1 MNVSNFISKRYLFAK
16 KSRNIINLIS
26 LISLFGLLVSAASLV
41 VILSGFNGI
50 QKYVEDVYGKFSA
63 SLYIYPKT
71 GKFIQESDSIFS
83 KLELNNKVKY
93 YSKIIEE
100 TAMLK
105 FENKWV
111 TAKVRG
117 IDTTT
122 YNKLNWSSNLI
133 EGDGKL
139 YIENYPKILLGYGIQ
154 NELQIPY
161 NENINNEIKIF
172 SISNKKQLSIQ
183 NQSLLKKNNLIF
195 GGVYTINPELDFSSA
210 MVDYNTANLI
220 FERQNGANYI
230 EVFLKDNE
238 EIFSAK
244 KLLTTLNPDYIFKTH
259 KENNQLI
266 YAASDAEKWIVLAV
280 LIFVLILSSFT
291 VVASITML
299 IIDKK
304 KDIKSLIAL
313 GCDTKTIKNIFFK
326 EGLMI
331 SYLGSL
337 SGLIIGTIICLIQ
350 MKFHLLK
357 LENAAIEYWPVL
369 IKFQD
374 ILLLLAILFVTGFVS
389 AYLPGKILVNK
400 LLRS

>member
-1 MNVSNFISKRYLFAK
+1 MNISNFISKRYLFAK

-63 SLYIYPKT
+63 SIYVYPLS
-71 GKFIQESDSIFS
+71 GKFIAEHDSIFS
-83 KLELNNKVKY
+83 VIKLNNQVKY
-93 YSKIIEE
+93 YSKVIEE

-111 TAKVRG
+111 TATIKG
-117 IDTTT
+117 IDSNT
-122 YNKLNWSSNLI
+122 YNKKTWSLNLI
-133 EGDGKL
+133 EGNGEL
-139 YIENYPKILLGYGIQ
+139 YIENFPKILLGYGLQ

-183 NQSLLKKNNLIF
+183 NQSSLKKNNLIF
-195 GGVYTINPELDFSSA
+195 GGVYSINPELDFSSA
-210 MVDYNTANLI
+210 MVDYKAANQI
-220 FERQNGANYI
+220 FERQNGANYLEI
-230 EVFLKDNE
+230 FLKDNKN
-238 EIFSAK
+238 IFTIK
-244 KLLTTLNPDYIFKTH
+244 KVLEAQNPDYIFKTH

-266 YAASDAEKWIVLAV
+266 YAASDAEKWMVLAV

-291 VVASITML
+291 VVSSITML

-313 GCDTKTIKNIFFK
+313 GCNTKTIKNIFFK

-331 SYLGSL
+331 SYLGSI
-337 SGLIIGTIICLIQ
+337 SGLIIGTIICFIQ

-369 IKFQD
+369 IKPQD
-374 ILLLLAILFVTGFVS
+374 LLLLLAILFITGLVA
-389 AYLPGKILVNK
+389 AYLPGKILINK
-400 LLRS
+400 LLKS

>member
-1 MNVSNFISKRYLFAK
+1 MNISNFISKRYLFAK

-26 LISLFGLLVSAASLV
+26 LISLFGLLVSGASLV

-63 SLYIYPKT
+63 SLYIYPQT
-71 GKFIQESDSIFS
+71 GKYIQESDPIFS

-111 TAKVRG
+111 TATVRG
-117 IDTTT
+117 IDTNT
-122 YNKLNWSSNLI
+122 YNKKNWSSNLI
-133 EGDGKL
+133 DGNGEL

-161 NENINNEIKIF
+161 SENISNEIKIF

-183 NQSLLKKNNLIF
+183 NQNSLKKNNLIF

-210 MVDYNTANLI
+210 MVDYKTANLI

-230 EVFLKDNE
+230 EVFLKDNGE
-238 EIFSAK
+238 VFPVK
-244 KLLTTLNPDYIFKTH
+244 KLLIAQNPDYIFKTH

-266 YAASDAEKWIVLAV
+266 YAASDAEKWMVLAV

-313 GCDTKTIKNIFFK
+313 GCNKNTIENIFFK

-331 SYLGSL
+331 SYLGSI

-357 LENAAIEYWPVL
+357 LENAAIEYWPIL
-369 IKFQD
+369 LKSQD
-374 ILLLLAILFVTGFVS
+374 LLLLIVILFVTGFVS

-400 LLRS
+400 LLKS

>member
-1 MNVSNFISKRYLFAK
+1 MNISNFISKRYLFAK

-63 SLYIYPKT
+63 SIYVYPLS
-71 GKFIQESDSIFS
+71 GKFIAEHDSIFS
-83 KLELNNKVKY
+83 VIKLNNQVKY
-93 YSKIIEE
+93 YSKVIEE

-111 TAKVRG
+111 TATIKGV
-117 IDTTT
+117 DSNT
-122 YNKLNWSSNLI
+122 YNKKTWSLNLI
-133 EGDGKL
+133 EGNGEL
-139 YIENYPKILLGYGIQ
+139 YIENFPKILLGYGLQ

-183 NQSLLKKNNLIF
+183 NQSSLKKNNLIF
-195 GGVYTINPELDFSSA
+195 GGVYSINPELDFSSA
-210 MVDYNTANLI
+210 MVDYKAANQI
-220 FERQNGANYI
+220 FERQNGANYLEI
-230 EVFLKDNE
+230 FLKDNKN
-238 EIFSAK
+238 IFTIK
-244 KLLTTLNPDYIFKTH
+244 KVLEAQNPDYIFKTH

-266 YAASDAEKWIVLAV
+266 YAASDAEKWMVLAV

-291 VVASITML
+291 VISSITML

-313 GCDTKTIKNIFFK
+313 GCNTKTIKNIFFK

-331 SYLGSL
+331 SYLGSI
-337 SGLIIGTIICLIQ
+337 SGLIIGSIICFIQ

-369 IKFQD
+369 IKPQD
-374 ILLLLAILFVTGFVS
+374 LLLLLAILFITGLVS
-389 AYLPGKILVNK
+389 AYLPGKILVDK
-400 LLRS
+400 LLKS

>member
-1 MNVSNFISKRYLFAK
+1 MNISNFISKRYLFAK

-63 SLYIYPKT
+63 SIYVYPLS
-71 GKFIQESDSIFS
+71 GKFIAEHDSIFS
-83 KLELNNKVKY
+83 VIKLNNQVKY
-93 YSKIIEE
+93 YSKVIEE

-111 TAKVRG
+111 TATIKGV
-117 IDTTT
+117 DSNT
-122 YNKLNWSSNLI
+122 YNKKTWSLNLI
-133 EGDGKL
+133 EGNGEL
-139 YIENYPKILLGYGIQ
+139 YIENFPKILLGYGLQ

-183 NQSLLKKNNLIF
+183 NQSSLKKNNLIF
-195 GGVYTINPELDFSSA
+195 GGVYSINPELDFSSA
-210 MVDYNTANLI
+210 MVDYKAANQI
-220 FERQNGANYI
+220 FERQNGANYLEI
-230 EVFLKDNE
+230 FLKDNKN
-238 EIFSAK
+238 IFTIK
-244 KLLTTLNPDYIFKTH
+244 KVLEAQNPDYIFKTH

-266 YAASDAEKWIVLAV
+266 YAASDAEKWMVLAV

-291 VVASITML
+291 VVSSITML

-313 GCDTKTIKNIFFK
+313 GCNTKTIKNIFFK

-331 SYLGSL
+331 SYLGSI
-337 SGLIIGTIICLIQ
+337 SGLIIGSIICFIQ

-369 IKFQD
+369 IKPQD
-374 ILLLLAILFVTGFVS
+374 LLLLLAILFITGLVA
-389 AYLPGKILVNK
+389 AYLPGKILVDK
-400 LLRS
+400 LLKS

>member
-1 MNVSNFISKRYLFAK
+1 MNISNFISKRYLFAK
-16 KSRNIINLIS
+16 KSRNVINLIS

-63 SLYIYPKT
+63 SLYIYPQT

-83 KLELNNKVKY
+83 KLEDNNQVKY

-122 YNKLNWSSNLI
+122 YNKINWSSNLI
-133 EGDGKL
+133 EGDGEL

-183 NQSLLKKNNLIF
+183 NQSSLKKNNLIF

-210 MVDYNTANLI
+210 MVDYNAANLI
-220 FERQNGANYI
+220 FERKNGANYI

-238 EIFSAK
+238 EIFPTK
-244 KLLTTLNPDYIFKTH
+244 KLLTTQNPDYIFKTH

-266 YAASDAEKWIVLAV
+266 YAASDAEKWMVLAV

-331 SYLGSL
+331 SYLGSI
-337 SGLIIGTIICLIQ
+337 SGLIIGTIICLVQ

-369 IKFQD
+369 IKSQD
-374 ILLLLAILFVTGFVS
+374 LLLLLAILFVTGFVS

-400 LLRS
+400 LLKS

>member
-1 MNVSNFISKRYLFAK
+1 MNISNFISKRYLFAK

-63 SLYIYPKT
+63 SIYVYPLS
-71 GKFIQESDSIFS
+71 GKFIAEHDSIFS
-83 KLELNNKVKY
+83 VIKLNNQVKY
-93 YSKIIEE
+93 YSKVIEE

-111 TAKVRG
+111 TATIKGV
-117 IDTTT
+117 DSNT
-122 YNKLNWSSNLI
+122 YNKKTWSLNLI
-133 EGDGKL
+133 EGNGEL
-139 YIENYPKILLGYGIQ
+139 YIENFPKILLGYGLQ

-183 NQSLLKKNNLIF
+183 NQSSLKKNNLIF
-195 GGVYTINPELDFSSA
+195 GGVYSINPELDFSSA
-210 MVDYNTANLI
+210 MVDYKAANQI
-220 FERQNGANYI
+220 FERQNGANYLEI
-230 EVFLKDNE
+230 FLKDNKN
-238 EIFSAK
+238 IFTIK
-244 KLLTTLNPDYIFKTH
+244 KVLEAQNPDYIFKTH

-266 YAASDAEKWIVLAV
+266 YAASDAEKWMVLAV

-291 VVASITML
+291 VVSSITML

-313 GCDTKTIKNIFFK
+313 GCNTKTIKNIFFK

-331 SYLGSL
+331 SYLGSI
-337 SGLIIGTIICLIQ
+337 SGLIIGSIICFIQ

-369 IKFQD
+369 IKPQD
-374 ILLLLAILFVTGFVS
+374 LMLLLAILFITGLVA
-389 AYLPGKILVNK
+389 AYLPGKILINK
-400 LLRS
+400 LLKS

>member
-1 MNVSNFISKRYLFAK
+1 MNISNFISKRYLFAK

-63 SLYIYPKT
+63 SIYVYPLS
-71 GKFIQESDSIFS
+71 GKFIAEHDSIFS
-83 KLELNNKVKY
+83 VIKLNNQVKY
-93 YSKIIEE
+93 YSKVIEE

-111 TAKVRG
+111 TATIKGV
-117 IDTTT
+117 DSNT
-122 YNKLNWSSNLI
+122 YNKKTWSLNLI
-133 EGDGKL
+133 EGNGEL
-139 YIENYPKILLGYGIQ
+139 YIENFPKILLGYGLQ

-183 NQSLLKKNNLIF
+183 NQSSLKKNNLIF
-195 GGVYTINPELDFSSA
+195 GGVYSINPELDFSSA
-210 MVDYNTANLI
+210 MVDYKAANQI
-220 FERQNGANYI
+220 FERQNGANYLEI
-230 EVFLKDNE
+230 FLKDNKN
-238 EIFSAK
+238 IFTIK
-244 KLLTTLNPDYIFKTH
+244 KVLEAQNPDYIFKTH

-266 YAASDAEKWIVLAV
+266 YAASDAEKWMVLAV

-291 VVASITML
+291 VVSSITML

-313 GCDTKTIKNIFFK
+313 GCNTKTIKNIFFK

-331 SYLGSL
+331 SYLGSI
-337 SGLIIGTIICLIQ
+337 SGLIIGTIICFIQ
-350 MKFHLLK
+350 TKFHLLK

-369 IKFQD
+369 IKPQD
-374 ILLLLAILFVTGFVS
+374 LLLLLAILFITGLVA
-389 AYLPGKILVNK
+389 AYLPGKILINK
-400 LLRS
+400 LLKS

>member
-1 MNVSNFISKRYLFAK
+1 MNISNFISKRYLFAK

-26 LISLFGLLVSAASLV
+26 LISLFGLLVSGASLV

-63 SLYIYPKT
+63 SLYIYPQT
-71 GKFIQESDSIFS
+71 GKYIQESDPIFS

-111 TAKVRG
+111 TATVRG
-117 IDTTT
+117 IDTNT
-122 YNKLNWSSNLI
+122 YNKKNWSSNLI
-133 EGDGKL
+133 DGNGEL

-161 NENINNEIKIF
+161 SENISNEIKIF

-183 NQSLLKKNNLIF
+183 NQNSLKKNNLIF

-210 MVDYNTANLI
+210 MVDYKTANLI

-230 EVFLKDNE
+230 EVFLKDNGE
-238 EIFSAK
+238 VFPVK
-244 KLLTTLNPDYIFKTH
+244 KLLIAQNPDYIFKTH

-266 YAASDAEKWIVLAV
+266 YAASDAEKWMVLAV

-313 GCDTKTIKNIFFK
+313 GCNKNTIENIFFK

-331 SYLGSL
+331 SYLGSI

-369 IKFQD
+369 LKSQD
-374 ILLLLAILFVTGFVS
+374 LLLLIVILFVTGFVS

-400 LLRS
+400 LLKS

>member
-1 MNVSNFISKRYLFAK
+1 MNISNFISKRYLFAK

-63 SLYIYPKT
+63 SIYVYPLS
-71 GKFIQESDSIFS
+71 GKFIAEHDSIFS
-83 KLELNNKVKY
+83 VIKLNNQVKY
-93 YSKIIEE
+93 YSKVIEE

-111 TAKVRG
+111 TATIKGV
-117 IDTTT
+117 DSNT
-122 YNKLNWSSNLI
+122 YNKKTWSLNLI
-133 EGDGKL
+133 EGNGEL
-139 YIENYPKILLGYGIQ
+139 YIENFPKILLGYGLQ

-183 NQSLLKKNNLIF
+183 NQSSLKKNNLIF
-195 GGVYTINPELDFSSA
+195 GGVYSINPELDFSSA
-210 MVDYNTANLI
+210 MVDYKAANQI
-220 FERQNGANYI
+220 FERQNGANYLEI
-230 EVFLKDNE
+230 FLKDNKN
-238 EIFSAK
+238 IFTIK
-244 KLLTTLNPDYIFKTH
+244 KVLEAQNPDYIFKTH

-266 YAASDAEKWIVLAV
+266 YAASDAEKWMVLAV

-291 VVASITML
+291 VVSSITML

-313 GCDTKTIKNIFFK
+313 GCNTKTIKNIFFK

-331 SYLGSL
+331 SYLGSI
-337 SGLIIGTIICLIQ
+337 SGLIIGTIICFIQ

-369 IKFQD
+369 IKPQD
-374 ILLLLAILFVTGFVS
+374 LLLLLAILFITGLVA
-389 AYLPGKILVNK
+389 AYLPGKILVDK
-400 LLRS
+400 LLKS

>member
-244 KLLTTLNPDYIFKTH
+244 KHLTTQNPDYIFKTH

-266 YAASDAEKWIVLAV
+266 YAASDAEKWMVLAV

-369 IKFQD
+369 IKSQD

>member
-1 MNVSNFISKRYLFAK
+1 MNISNFISKRYLFAK

-63 SLYIYPKT
+63 SIYVYPLS
-71 GKFIQESDSIFS
+71 GKFIAEHDSIFS
-83 KLELNNKVKY
+83 VIKLNNQVKY
-93 YSKIIEE
+93 YSKVIEE

-111 TAKVRG
+111 TATIKGV
-117 IDTTT
+117 DSNT
-122 YNKLNWSSNLI
+122 YNKKTWSLNLI
-133 EGDGKL
+133 EGNGEL
-139 YIENYPKILLGYGIQ
+139 YIENFPKILLGYGLQ

-183 NQSLLKKNNLIF
+183 NQSSLKKNNLIF
-195 GGVYTINPELDFSSA
+195 GGVYSINPELDFSSA
-210 MVDYNTANLI
+210 MVDYKAANQI
-220 FERQNGANYI
+220 FERQNGANYLEI
-230 EVFLKDNE
+230 FLKDNKN
-238 EIFSAK
+238 IFTIK
-244 KLLTTLNPDYIFKTH
+244 KVLEAQNPDYIFKTH

-266 YAASDAEKWIVLAV
+266 YAASDAEKWMVLAV

-291 VVASITML
+291 VVSSITML

-313 GCDTKTIKNIFFK
+313 GCNTKTIKNIFFK

-331 SYLGSL
+331 SYLGSI
-337 SGLIIGTIICLIQ
+337 SGLIIGTIICFIQ

-357 LENAAIEYWPVL
+357 LENAAIEYWPAL
-369 IKFQD
+369 IKPQD
-374 ILLLLAILFVTGFVS
+374 LLLLLAILFITGLVA
-389 AYLPGKILVNK
+389 AYLPGKILINK
-400 LLRS
+400 LLKS

>member
-1 MNVSNFISKRYLFAK
+1 MNISNFISKRYLFAK

-63 SLYIYPKT
+63 SIYVYPLS
-71 GKFIQESDSIFS
+71 GKFIAEHDSIFS
-83 KLELNNKVKY
+83 VIKLNNQVKY
-93 YSKIIEE
+93 YSKVIEE

-111 TAKVRG
+111 TATIKGV
-117 IDTTT
+117 DSNT
-122 YNKLNWSSNLI
+122 YNKKTWSLNLI
-133 EGDGKL
+133 EGNGEL
-139 YIENYPKILLGYGIQ
+139 YIENFPKILLGYGLQ

-161 NENINNEIKIF
+161 NENISNEIKIF

-183 NQSLLKKNNLIF
+183 NQSSLKKNNLIF
-195 GGVYTINPELDFSSA
+195 GGVYSINPELDFSSA
-210 MVDYNTANLI
+210 MVDYKAANQI
-220 FERQNGANYI
+220 FERQNGANYLEI
-230 EVFLKDNE
+230 FLKDNKN
-238 EIFSAK
+238 IFTIK
-244 KLLTTLNPDYIFKTH
+244 KVLEAQNPDYIFKTH

-266 YAASDAEKWIVLAV
+266 YAASDAEKWMVLAV

-291 VVASITML
+291 VISSITML

-313 GCDTKTIKNIFFK
+313 GCNTKTIKNIFFK

-331 SYLGSL
+331 SYLGSI
-337 SGLIIGTIICLIQ
+337 SGLIIGTIICFIQ

-369 IKFQD
+369 IKPQD
-374 ILLLLAILFVTGFVS
+374 LLLLLAILFITGLVA

-400 LLRS
+400 LLKS

>member
-1 MNVSNFISKRYLFAK
+1 MNISNFISKRYLFAK

-63 SLYIYPKT
+63 SIYVYPLS
-71 GKFIQESDSIFS
+71 GKFIAEHDSIFS
-83 KLELNNKVKY
+83 VIKLNNQVKY
-93 YSKIIEE
+93 YSKVIEE

-111 TAKVRG
+111 TATIKGV
-117 IDTTT
+117 DSNT
-122 YNKLNWSSNLI
+122 YNKKTWSLNLI
-133 EGDGKL
+133 EGNGEL
-139 YIENYPKILLGYGIQ
+139 YIENFPKILLGYGLQ

-183 NQSLLKKNNLIF
+183 NQSSLKKNNLIF
-195 GGVYTINPELDFSSA
+195 GGVYSINPELDFSSA
-210 MVDYNTANLI
+210 MVDYKAANQI
-220 FERQNGANYI
+220 FERQNGANYLEI
-230 EVFLKDNE
+230 FLKDNKN
-238 EIFSAK
+238 IFTIK
-244 KLLTTLNPDYIFKTH
+244 KVLEAQNPDYIFKTH

-266 YAASDAEKWIVLAV
+266 YAASDAEKWMVLAV

-291 VVASITML
+291 VVSSITML

-313 GCDTKTIKNIFFK
+313 GCNTKTIKNIFFK

-331 SYLGSL
+331 SYLGSI
-337 SGLIIGTIICLIQ
+337 SGLIIGTIICFIQ

-369 IKFQD
+369 IKPQD
-374 ILLLLAILFVTGFVS
+374 LLLLLAILFITGLVA
-389 AYLPGKILVNK
+389 AYLPGKILINK
-400 LLRS
+400 LLKS

>member
-71 GKFIQESDSIFS
+71 GKFIQESDSIFL
-83 KLELNNKVKY
+83 KLEVNNKVKY
-93 YSKIIEE
+93 YSKVIEE

-244 KLLTTLNPDYIFKTH
+244 KHLTTQNPDYIFKTH

-369 IKFQD
+369 IKSKD

>member
-1 MNVSNFISKRYLFAK
+1 MNISNFISKRYLFAK

-63 SLYIYPKT
+63 SIYVYPLS
-71 GKFIQESDSIFS
+71 GKFIAEHDSIFS
-83 KLELNNKVKY
+83 VIKLNNQVKY
-93 YSKIIEE
+93 YSKVIEE

-111 TAKVRG
+111 TATIKGV
-117 IDTTT
+117 DSNT
-122 YNKLNWSSNLI
+122 YNKKTWSLNLI
-133 EGDGKL
+133 EGNGEL
-139 YIENYPKILLGYGIQ
+139 YIENFPKILLGYGLQ

-183 NQSLLKKNNLIF
+183 NQSSLKKNNLIF
-195 GGVYTINPELDFSSA
+195 GGVYSINPELDFSSA
-210 MVDYNTANLI
+210 MVDYKAANQI
-220 FERQNGANYI
+220 FERQNGANYLEI
-230 EVFLKDNE
+230 FLKDNKN
-238 EIFSAK
+238 IFTIK
-244 KLLTTLNPDYIFKTH
+244 KVLEAQNPDYIFKTH

-266 YAASDAEKWIVLAV
+266 YAASDAEKWMVLAV

-291 VVASITML
+291 VISSITML

-313 GCDTKTIKNIFFK
+313 GCNTKTIKNIFFK

-331 SYLGSL
+331 SYLGSI
-337 SGLIIGTIICLIQ
+337 SGLIIGSIICFIQ

-369 IKFQD
+369 IKPQD
-374 ILLLLAILFVTGFVS
+374 LLLLLAILFITGLVA
-389 AYLPGKILVNK
+389 AYLPGKILVDK
-400 LLRS
+400 LLKS

>member
-1 MNVSNFISKRYLFAK
+1 MNISNFISKRYLFTK

-63 SLYIYPKT
+63 SLYIYPQT
-71 GKFIQESDSIFS
+71 GKYIQESDPIFS

-111 TAKVRG
+111 TATVRG
-117 IDTTT
+117 IDTNT
-122 YNKLNWSSNLI
+122 YNKKNWSSNLI
-133 EGDGKL
+133 DGNGEL

-161 NENINNEIKIF
+161 SENISNEIKIF

-183 NQSLLKKNNLIF
+183 NQNSLKKNNLIF

-210 MVDYNTANLI
+210 MVDYKTANLI

-238 EIFSAK
+238 EVFSVK
-244 KLLTTLNPDYIFKTH
+244 KLLIAQNPDYIFKTH

-266 YAASDAEKWIVLAV
+266 YAASDAEKWMVLAV

-313 GCDTKTIKNIFFK
+313 GCNKNTIENIFFK

-331 SYLGSL
+331 SYLGSI

-357 LENAAIEYWPVL
+357 LENAAIEYWPVML
-369 IKFQD
+369 KSQD
-374 ILLLLAILFVTGFVS
+374 LLLLIVILFVTGFVS

-400 LLRS
+400 LLKS

>member
-63 SLYIYPKT
+63 SLYIYPQT
-71 GKFIQESDSIFS
+71 GKFIQENDSIFS

-93 YSKIIEE
+93 YSKVIEE

-244 KLLTTLNPDYIFKTH
+244 KHLTTQNPDYIFKTH

-369 IKFQD
+369 IKSQD

>member
-1 MNVSNFISKRYLFAK
+1 MNISNFISKRYLFAK

-63 SLYIYPKT
+63 SIYVYPLS
-71 GKFIQESDSIFS
+71 GKFIAEHDSIFS
-83 KLELNNKVKY
+83 VIKLNNQVKY
-93 YSKIIEE
+93 YSKVIEE

-111 TAKVRG
+111 TATIKGV
-117 IDTTT
+117 DSNT
-122 YNKLNWSSNLI
+122 YNKKTWSLNLI
-133 EGDGKL
+133 EGNGEL
-139 YIENYPKILLGYGIQ
+139 YIENFPKILLGYGLQ

-183 NQSLLKKNNLIF
+183 NQRSLKKNNLIF
-195 GGVYTINPELDFSSA
+195 GGVYSINPELDFSSA
-210 MVDYNTANLI
+210 MVDYKAANQI
-220 FERQNGANYI
+220 FERQNGANYLEI
-230 EVFLKDNE
+230 FLKDNKN
-238 EIFSAK
+238 IFTIK
-244 KLLTTLNPDYIFKTH
+244 KVLEAQNPDYIFKTH

-266 YAASDAEKWIVLAV
+266 YAASDAEKWMVLAV

-291 VVASITML
+291 VVSSITML

-313 GCDTKTIKNIFFK
+313 GCNTKTIKNIFFK

-331 SYLGSL
+331 SYLGSI
-337 SGLIIGTIICLIQ
+337 SGLIIGTIICFIQ

-369 IKFQD
+369 IKPQD
-374 ILLLLAILFVTGFVS
+374 LLLLLAILFITGLVA
-389 AYLPGKILVNK
+389 AYLPGKILINK
-400 LLRS
+400 LLKS

>member
-1 MNVSNFISKRYLFAK
+1 MNISNFISKRYLFAK

-63 SLYIYPKT
+63 SIYVYPLS
-71 GKFIQESDSIFS
+71 GKFIAEHDSIFS
-83 KLELNNKVKY
+83 VIKLNNQVKY
-93 YSKIIEE
+93 YSKVIEE

-111 TAKVRG
+111 TATIKGV
-117 IDTTT
+117 DSNT
-122 YNKLNWSSNLI
+122 YNKKTWSLNLI
-133 EGDGKL
+133 EGNGEL
-139 YIENYPKILLGYGIQ
+139 YIENFPKILLGYGLQ

-183 NQSLLKKNNLIF
+183 NQSSLKKNNLIF
-195 GGVYTINPELDFSSA
+195 GGVYSINPELDFSSA
-210 MVDYNTANLI
+210 MVDYKAANQI
-220 FERQNGANYI
+220 FERQNGANYLEI
-230 EVFLKDNE
+230 FLKDNKN
-238 EIFSAK
+238 IFTIK
-244 KLLTTLNPDYIFKTH
+244 KVLEAQNPDYIFKTH

-266 YAASDAEKWIVLAV
+266 YAASDAEKWMVLAV

-291 VVASITML
+291 VVSSITML

-313 GCDTKTIKNIFFK
+313 GCNTKTIKNIFFK

-331 SYLGSL
+331 SYLGSI
-337 SGLIIGTIICLIQ
+337 SGLIIGTIICFVQ

-369 IKFQD
+369 IKPQD
-374 ILLLLAILFVTGFVS
+374 LLLLLAILFITGLVA

-400 LLRS
+400 LLKS

>member
-63 SLYIYPKT
+63 SLYIYPQT
-71 GKFIQESDSIFS
+71 GKFIQENDSIFL

-93 YSKIIEE
+93 YSKVIEE

-244 KLLTTLNPDYIFKTH
+244 KLLTNQNPDYIFKTH

-369 IKFQD
+369 IKSQD

>member
-1 MNVSNFISKRYLFAK
+1 MNISNFISKRYLFAK

-63 SLYIYPKT
+63 SIYVYPLS
-71 GKFIQESDSIFS
+71 GKFIAEHDSIFS
-83 KLELNNKVKY
+83 VIKLNNQVKY
-93 YSKIIEE
+93 YSKVIEE

-111 TAKVRG
+111 TATIKGV
-117 IDTTT
+117 DSNT
-122 YNKLNWSSNLI
+122 YNKKTWSLNLI
-133 EGDGKL
+133 EGNGEL
-139 YIENYPKILLGYGIQ
+139 YIENFPKILLGYGLQ

-161 NENINNEIKIF
+161 NENISNEIKIF

-183 NQSLLKKNNLIF
+183 NQSSLKKNNLIF
-195 GGVYTINPELDFSSA
+195 GGVYSINPELDFSSA
-210 MVDYNTANLI
+210 MVDYKAANQI
-220 FERQNGANYI
+220 FERQNGANYLEI
-230 EVFLKDNE
+230 FLKDNKN
-238 EIFSAK
+238 IFTIK
-244 KLLTTLNPDYIFKTH
+244 KVLEAQNPDYIFKTH

-266 YAASDAEKWIVLAV
+266 YAASDAEKWMVLAV

-291 VVASITML
+291 VVSSITML

-313 GCDTKTIKNIFFK
+313 GCNTKTIKNIFFK

-331 SYLGSL
+331 SYLGSI
-337 SGLIIGTIICLIQ
+337 SGLIIGTIICFIQ

-369 IKFQD
+369 IKPQD
-374 ILLLLAILFVTGFVS
+374 LLLLLAILFITGLVA
-389 AYLPGKILVNK
+389 AYLPGKILVDK
-400 LLRS
+400 LLKS

>member
-63 SLYIYPKT
+63 SLYIYPQT
-71 GKFIQESDSIFS
+71 GKFIQENDSIFS

-244 KLLTTLNPDYIFKTH
+244 KHLTTQNPDYIFKTH

-369 IKFQD
+369 IKSQD

>member
-1 MNVSNFISKRYLFAK
+1 MNISNFISKRYLFAK

-63 SLYIYPKT
+63 SIYIYPQS
-71 GKFIQESDSIFS
+71 GKFFQESDSIFS
-83 KLELNNKVKY
+83 KLELNNQVKY
-93 YSKIIEE
+93 FSKIIEE

-111 TAKVRG
+111 TATVKG
-117 IDTTT
+117 IDTNT
-122 YNKLNWSSNLI
+122 YNKKNWSSNLI
-133 EGDGKL
+133 EGNPEL
-139 YIENYPKILLGYGIQ
+139 YIENYPKILLSYGIQ
-154 NELQIPY
+154 NQLQIPY
-161 NENINNEIKIF
+161 NENINNEIKIY
-172 SISNKKQLSIQ
+172 SISNKKKLSIQ
-183 NQSLLKKNNLIF
+183 NQSSLKKNNLIF

-210 MVDYNTANLI
+210 FVDYKAANLI

-230 EVFLKDNE
+230 EVFLKDDE
-238 EIFSAK
+238 EIFANK
-244 KLLTTLNPDYIFKTH
+244 KLLTAQNPNYIFKTH

-266 YAASDAEKWIVLAV
+266 YAASDAEKWMVLAV

-313 GCDTKTIKNIFFK
+313 GCNTKTIKNIFFK

-331 SYLGSL
+331 SYLGSI
-337 SGLIIGTIICLIQ
+337 SGLIIGSIICLIQ

-369 IKFQD
+369 IKPND
-374 ILLLLAILFVTGFVS
+374 ILLLLTVLFITGFVS

-400 LLRS
+400 LLKS